1 MFRIDDGHP
10 RGFQDEE
17 VSLSYHSST
26 QIHHAFDFLTALTT
40 PRTRSRRHRDTI
52 AILQPVILVRTPC
65 LRPRTS
71 SYIFYH
77 ISPSFDWGSNKPTA
91 TRKFK
96 TLSLQSLLY
105 NHSDMDILRR
115 SRFVHG
121 IYSASTEF
129 AFRTQPL
136 PLNDTRL
143 TNKCRDY
150 VIVGR
155 VWQKQVNDFVTA
167 RWARMYACT

>member
-1 MFRIDDGHP
+1 MVP
-10 RGFQDEE
+10 RRRCLLV
-17 VSLSYHSST
+17 VSLWYP
-26 QIHHAFDFLTALTT
+26 D
-40 PRTRSRRHRDTI
+40 
-52 AILQPVILVRTPC
+52 TPC
-65 LRPRTS
+65 LRFLYHSCNSTSQKSQTSRCHRHPSTDNPRS
-71 SYIFYH
+71 STMSSACYFLVYFL
-77 ISPSFDWGSNKPTA
+77 SYLPRLERTA
-91 TRKFK
+91 TRKLK
-96 TLSLQSLLY
+96 TLLLRSLPIQS
-105 NHSDMDILRR
+105 HSDTDILRR

>member
-1 MFRIDDGHP
+1 MVPRRRDHLVAPLWYPDTPWLRFPYNSTNQNSQISRYHRHP
-10 RGFQDEE
+10 RSNTMSSACYFL
-17 VSLSYHSST
+17 VYFLSY
-26 QIHHAFDFLTALTT
+26 LP
-40 PRTRSRRHRDTI
+40 PRSLIGT
-52 AILQPVILVRTPC
+52 
-65 LRPRTS
+65 
-71 SYIFYH
+71 FK
-77 ISPSFDWGSNKPTA
+77 PSTA
-91 TRKFK
+91 TRYNSKHSHFNP
-96 TLSLQSLLY
+96 SRLQP
-105 NHSDMDILRR
+105 LRFEIFTVDHV
-115 SRFVHG
+115 SFMEY
-121 IYSASTEF
+121 ISASTEF